1 MIETY
6 VQAGYVPVNKETVLT
21 WLKESI
27 AFTVSLLKY
36 DSLKDKKALNIELDT
51 EKNIV
56 LTLETGIKYDDFK
69 QYIFNKINLCQS
81 NRDYFKSINKD
92 FSYWDVEITL
102 YKHLIILL
110 DELEDYYSHQKG
122 QLQLF

>member
-6 VQAGYVPVNKETVLT
+6 IQAGYVPVNKETVLQ

-27 AFTVSLLKY
+27 AFTTTLLTY
-36 DSLKDKKALNIELDT
+36 DTLKDNKALKMELDT
-51 EKNIV
+51 EKNII
-56 LTLETGIKYDDFK
+56 LSLETGLKYEDFK
-69 QYIFNKINLCQS
+69 QHILAKIKLCES

-92 FSYWDVEITL
+92 YAYWDVEITL
-102 YKHLIILL
+102 YKHLVNLL
-110 DELEDYYSHQKG
+110 DELEDYYSSQKG

>member
-6 VQAGYVPVNKETVLT
+6 IQAGYVPVNKETVLQ

-27 AFTVSLLKY
+27 AFTTNLLTY
-36 DSLKDKKALNIELDT
+36 DTLKDNKALKIELDT
-51 EKNIV
+51 EKNII
-56 LTLETGIKYDDFK
+56 LSLETGLKYEDFK
-69 QYIFNKINLCQS
+69 QHILSKIKLCEN

-92 FSYWDVEITL
+92 YAYWDVEITL

-110 DELEDYYSHQKG
+110 DELEDYYSTQKG
-122 QLQLF
+122 QLYLF

>member
-1 MIETY
+1 MIERYIQT
-6 VQAGYVPVNKETVLT
+6 GYVPVNKETVLK

-36 DSLKDKKALNIELDT
+36 DSLKDTKALNIELDT

-69 QYIFNKINLCQS
+69 QYIFKKIELCQN
-81 NRDYFKSINKD
+81 NRDYYKSINKD
-92 FSYWDVEITL
+92 FAYWDVEITL